1 MLYTIVIP
9 YRDRAAFLPE
19 TLASLPPEAA
29 IILVDNG
36 STDDSA
42 ALCRDFA
49 ATRPNVRCISQPS
62 GGAAA
67 ARNAGLAAVETE
79 WVYFFDSDDVFS
91 APVAFFQWPDVA
103 SYDALDVICLPTQME
118 RISATKSQDN
128 ERNSQYSATKSQDNE
143 SNSQYS
149 ANKAQ
154 DNESNSQDTPSTTRL
169 IPRDFRPTASPADQ
183 ILISMLATQT
193 MLLRTAFLRRIG
205 GWNETLPVWNDW
217 ELGLRVLLNAP
228 RLQWVATSA
237 PYHRIRLHAA
247 SLTGS
252 RFSERATERF
262 LALSAAESLINASPN
277 GVPSSPDAK
286 KLLRA
291 LDLRRGILCGHLLR
305 EHYALTAADKP
316 RTLRARLLMHYV
328 RLGLRG
334 AWRIARLLY

>member
-19 TLASLPPEAA
+19 TLASLPPDAA

-42 ALCRDFA
+42 ALCHDFA

-118 RISATKSQDN
+118 RS
-128 ERNSQYSATKSQDNE
+128 
-143 SNSQYS
+143 
-149 ANKAQ
+149 
-154 DNESNSQDTPSTTRL
+154 TPDGTCL
-169 IPRDFRPTASPADQ
+169 IPRDFRPTASPAGQ

-252 RFSERATERF
+252 RFSERATGRF

-277 GVPSSPDAK
+277 DVPSSPDPK

-305 EHYALTAADKP
+305 EHYALTAANKP

-334 AWRIARLLY
+334 AWRIALHLC

>member
-19 TLASLPPEAA
+19 TLASLPPDAA

-49 ATRPNVRCISQPS
+49 ATRPNVRCISHPS

-79 WVYFFDSDDVFS
+79 WVYFFDSDDVYS
-91 APVAFFQWPDVA
+91 APVAFFQWPDVT

-118 RISATKSQDN
+118 RS
-128 ERNSQYSATKSQDNE
+128 
-143 SNSQYS
+143 
-149 ANKAQ
+149 
-154 DNESNSQDTPSTTRL
+154 TPDATRL

-252 RFSERATERF
+252 RFSERATGRF
-262 LALSAAESLINASPN
+262 LALSAAESLINASSN

-334 AWRIARLLY
+334 AWRIARHLY

>member
-19 TLASLPPEAA
+19 TLASLPPDAA

-36 STDDSA
+36 STDESA

-118 RISATKSQDN
+118 RI
-128 ERNSQYSATKSQDNE
+128 
-143 SNSQYS
+143 
-149 ANKAQ
+149 
-154 DNESNSQDTPSTTRL
+154 TPDGTCL

-247 SLTGS
+247 SLTGL
-252 RFSERATERF
+252 RFSERSTGRF

-305 EHYALTAADKP
+305 EHYALSAADKP

-334 AWRIARLLY
+334 AWRIARHLC

>member
-19 TLASLPPEAA
+19 TLASLPPDAA

-118 RISATKSQDN
+118 RISATKSQN
-128 ERNSQYSATKSQDNE
+128 NE
-143 SNSQYS
+143 SNF
-149 ANKAQ
+149 
-154 DNESNSQDTPSTTRL
+154 QDTPSATRL

-262 LALSAAESLINASPN
+262 LALSAAESLINASSN

-334 AWRIARLLY
+334 AWRIARHLY

>member
-19 TLASLPPEAA
+19 TLASLPPDAA
-29 IILVDNG
+29 IIFVDNG

-79 WVYFFDSDDVFS
+79 WVYFFDSDDVYS
-91 APVAFFQWPDVA
+91 APVAFFQWPDVT

-118 RISATKSQDN
+118 RISATN
-128 ERNSQYSATKSQDNE
+128 SQDNE
-143 SNSQYS
+143 S
-149 ANKAQ
+149 K
-154 DNESNSQDTPSTTRL
+154 SQDTPSTTRL

-228 RLQWVATSA
+228 RLQWVVTSA

-262 LALSAAESLINASPN
+262 LALSAAESLINASSN
-277 GVPSSPDAK
+277 GVPSSPDPE

-334 AWRIARLLY
+334 AWRIARHLY

>member
-19 TLASLPPEAA
+19 TLASLPPDAA

-79 WVYFFDSDDVFS
+79 WIYFFDSDDVFS

-118 RISATKSQDN
+118 RISATN
-128 ERNSQYSATKSQDNE
+128 SQDNE
-143 SNSQYS
+143 SNF
-149 ANKAQ
+149 
-154 DNESNSQDTPSTTRL
+154 QDTPSTTRL
-169 IPRDFRPTASPADQ
+169 IPRYFRPTASPADQ

-228 RLQWVATSA
+228 RLQWVATSS

-252 RFSERATERF
+252 RFSERATGRF
-262 LALSAAESLINASPN
+262 LALSAAESLINASSN

-328 RLGLRG
+328 RFGLRG
-334 AWRIARLLY
+334 AWRIARHLY

>member
-19 TLASLPPEAA
+19 TLASLPPDAA

-42 ALCRDFA
+42 TLCRDFA

-79 WVYFFDSDDVFS
+79 WVYFFDSDDVYS

-118 RISATKSQDN
+118 RS
-128 ERNSQYSATKSQDNE
+128 
-143 SNSQYS
+143 
-149 ANKAQ
+149 
-154 DNESNSQDTPSTTRL
+154 TPDATRL

-277 GVPSSPDAK
+277 GVPSSPDPK

>member
-19 TLASLPPEAA
+19 TLASLPPDAA

-118 RISATKSQDN
+118 RI
-128 ERNSQYSATKSQDNE
+128 
-143 SNSQYS
+143 
-149 ANKAQ
+149 
-154 DNESNSQDTPSTTRL
+154 TPDGTCL

-277 GVPSSPDAK
+277 GVPSSPDPK
-286 KLLRA
+286 SLINA

>member
-19 TLASLPPEAA
+19 TLASLPPAAA

-91 APVAFFQWPDVA
+91 APVAFFQWPDVT

-118 RISATKSQDN
+118 RS
-128 ERNSQYSATKSQDNE
+128 
-143 SNSQYS
+143 
-149 ANKAQ
+149 
-154 DNESNSQDTPSTTRL
+154 TPDATRL

-193 MLLRTAFLRRIG
+193 MLLRTAFLRSIG

-252 RFSERATERF
+252 RFSERATGRF
-262 LALSAAESLINASPN
+262 LALSAAESLINASSN
-277 GVPSSPDAK
+277 GVPSSPDPK

-316 RTLRARLLMHYV
+316 RTRRARLLMHYV

-334 AWRIARLLY
+334 AWRIARHLY

>member
-19 TLASLPPEAA
+19 TLASLPPDAA

-42 ALCRDFA
+42 TLCRDFA

-79 WVYFFDSDDVFS
+79 WVYFFDSDDVYS

-118 RISATKSQDN
+118 RI
-128 ERNSQYSATKSQDNE
+128 
-143 SNSQYS
+143 
-149 ANKAQ
+149 
-154 DNESNSQDTPSTTRL
+154 TPDGTRL

-262 LALSAAESLINASPN
+262 LALSAAESLINASPK
-277 GVPSSPDAK
+277 GVPSSSDPK

-334 AWRIARLLY
+334 AWRIARHLY

>member
-19 TLASLPPEAA
+19 TLASLPPDAA

-42 ALCRDFA
+42 TLCRDFA

-118 RISATKSQDN
+118 RIS
-128 ERNSQYSATKSQDNE
+128 
-143 SNSQYS
+143 
-149 ANKAQ
+149 
-154 DNESNSQDTPSTTRL
+154 ESNSQDTPSTTRL

-183 ILISMLATQT
+183 ILISMLSTQT
-193 MLLRTAFLRRIG
+193 MLLRSAFLRRIG

-228 RLQWVATSA
+228 RLQWVVTSA

-262 LALSAAESLINASPN
+262 LALSAAESLINASSN
-277 GVPSSPDAK
+277 GVPSSPDPK

-316 RTLRARLLMHYV
+316 HTLRARLLMHYV

>member
-19 TLASLPPEAA
+19 TLASLPPAA
-29 IILVDNG
+29 TIILVDNG

-79 WVYFFDSDDVFS
+79 WVYFFDSDDVYS
-91 APVAFFQWPDVA
+91 APVAFFQWPDVT

-118 RISATKSQDN
+118 RS
-128 ERNSQYSATKSQDNE
+128 
-143 SNSQYS
+143 
-149 ANKAQ
+149 
-154 DNESNSQDTPSTTRL
+154 TPDATRL

-262 LALSAAESLINASPN
+262 LALSAAESLINASSN
-277 GVPSSPDAK
+277 GVPSSPDPK

-305 EHYALTAADKP
+305 EHYALSAADKP
-316 RTLRARLLMHYV
+316 RTRRARLLMHYV

-334 AWRIARLLY
+334 AWRIALHLC

>member
-19 TLASLPPEAA
+19 TLASLPPDAA

-49 ATRPNVRCISQPS
+49 ATRPNVRCISQSS

-118 RISATKSQDN
+118 RIS
-128 ERNSQYSATKSQDNE
+128 E
-143 SNSQYS
+143 S
-149 ANKAQ
+149 K
-154 DNESNSQDTPSTTRL
+154 SQDTPSTTCL
-169 IPRDFRPTASPADQ
+169 IPRDFRPTASPTDQ

-262 LALSAAESLINASPN
+262 LALSAAESLINVSSN

-286 KLLRA
+286 KLLSA

-305 EHYALTAADKP
+305 EDYPLSPTEKP
-316 RTLRARLLMHYV
+316 RTFRARLLMHYV

-334 AWRIARLLY
+334 AWRLALRLY

>member
-19 TLASLPPEAA
+19 TLASLPPDAA

-42 ALCRDFA
+42 TLCRDFA

-118 RISATKSQDN
+118 RI
-128 ERNSQYSATKSQDNE
+128 
-143 SNSQYS
+143 
-149 ANKAQ
+149 
-154 DNESNSQDTPSTTRL
+154 TPDGTCL

-247 SLTGS
+247 SLTGL
-252 RFSERATERF
+252 RFSERSTGRF
-262 LALSAAESLINASPN
+262 LALSAAESLINASSN
-277 GVPSSPDAK
+277 GVPSSPDPK
-286 KLLRA
+286 SLINA

-305 EHYALTAADKP
+305 EHYALSAADKP

-334 AWRIARLLY
+334 AWRIALHLC

>member
-9 YRDRAAFLPE
+9 YRDRAAFLPD
-19 TLASLPPEAA
+19 TLASLPPDAA

-36 STDDSA
+36 STDGSA

-49 ATRPNVRCISQPS
+49 ATRPNVRCICQPS

-67 ARNAGLAAVETE
+67 ARNAGLALVETE

-91 APVAFFQWPDVA
+91 APVPFFQWPDIA

-118 RISATKSQDN
+118 RS
-128 ERNSQYSATKSQDNE
+128 
-143 SNSQYS
+143 
-149 ANKAQ
+149 
-154 DNESNSQDTPSTTRL
+154 TPDATRL
-169 IPRDFRPTASPADQ
+169 IPRNFRPTASPADQ

-193 MLLRTAFLRRIG
+193 MLLRTVFLRRIG
-205 GWNETLPVWNDW
+205 GWDETLPVWNDW

-228 RLQWVATSA
+228 RLQWVATSE

-252 RFSERATERF
+252 RFSDRATERF
-262 LALSAAESLINASPN
+262 LALTAAEELINAYSHNVQSSSN
-277 GVPSSPDAK
+277 GVLSSPDPK

-305 EHYALTAADKP
+305 EHYGLPAADKP

-334 AWRIARLLY
+334 AWRLALRLY

>member
-19 TLASLPPEAA
+19 TLASLPPDAA

-118 RISATKSQDN
+118 RIS
-128 ERNSQYSATKSQDNE
+128 E
-143 SNSQYS
+143 S
-149 ANKAQ
+149 K
-154 DNESNSQDTPSTTRL
+154 SQDTPSTTRL
-169 IPRDFRPTASPADQ
+169 IPRDFRPTSSPADQ

-252 RFSERATERF
+252 RFSERATGRF
-262 LALSAAESLINASPN
+262 LALSAAESLINASSN
-277 GVPSSPDAK
+277 GVPSSPDPK

-316 RTLRARLLMHYV
+316 RTRRARLLMHYV

-334 AWRIARLLY
+334 AWRIARHLY

>member
-19 TLASLPPEAA
+19 TLASLPPDAA

-42 ALCRDFA
+42 TLCRDFA
-49 ATRPNVRCISQPS
+49 ATRPNVRCISQSS

-79 WVYFFDSDDVFS
+79 WVYFFDSDDVYS

-118 RISATKSQDN
+118 RS
-128 ERNSQYSATKSQDNE
+128 
-143 SNSQYS
+143 
-149 ANKAQ
+149 
-154 DNESNSQDTPSTTRL
+154 TPDATRL

-262 LALSAAESLINASPN
+262 LALSAAESLINASSN
-277 GVPSSPDAK
+277 GLPSSPDAK

>member
-19 TLASLPPEAA
+19 TLASLPPGAA

-42 ALCRDFA
+42 TLCRDFA

-62 GGAAA
+62 GGAAS

-118 RISATKSQDN
+118 RS
-128 ERNSQYSATKSQDNE
+128 
-143 SNSQYS
+143 
-149 ANKAQ
+149 
-154 DNESNSQDTPSTTRL
+154 TPDGTRL

-228 RLQWVATSA
+228 HLQWVATSA

-252 RFSERATERF
+252 RFSERATGRL
-262 LALSAAESLINASPN
+262 LALSAAESLINASSN

-305 EHYALTAADKP
+305 EHYALSAADKP
-316 RTLRARLLMHYV
+316 HTLRARLLMHYV

-334 AWRIARLLY
+334 AWRIARHLY

>member
-19 TLASLPPEAA
+19 TLASLPPDAA

-103 SYDALDVICLPTQME
+103 SYDALDVFCLPTQME
-118 RISATKSQDN
+118 RIS
-128 ERNSQYSATKSQDNE
+128 E
-143 SNSQYS
+143 SNF
-149 ANKAQ
+149 
-154 DNESNSQDTPSTTRL
+154 QDTPSTTRL

-205 GWNETLPVWNDW
+205 GWNEMLPVWNDW

-277 GVPSSPDAK
+277 GVPSFPDSKSLINASPNGVPSSPDAK

-305 EHYALTAADKP
+305 EHYALSAADKP
-316 RTLRARLLMHYV
+316 HTLRARLLMHYV

-334 AWRIARLLY
+334 AWRIALHLC

>member
-19 TLASLPPEAA
+19 TLASLPPDAA
-29 IILVDNG
+29 IILVNNG

-42 ALCRDFA
+42 TLCRDFA

-79 WVYFFDSDDVFS
+79 WIYFFDSDDVFS

-118 RISATKSQDN
+118 RS
-128 ERNSQYSATKSQDNE
+128 
-143 SNSQYS
+143 
-149 ANKAQ
+149 
-154 DNESNSQDTPSTTRL
+154 TPDGTRL
-169 IPRDFRPTASPADQ
+169 IPRDFRPTASPAGQ

-277 GVPSSPDAK
+277 GVSSSPDPK

-334 AWRIARLLY
+334 AWRIARHLC

>member
-19 TLASLPPEAA
+19 TLASLPPDAA

-42 ALCRDFA
+42 TLCRDFA

-118 RISATKSQDN
+118 RI
-128 ERNSQYSATKSQDNE
+128 
-143 SNSQYS
+143 
-149 ANKAQ
+149 
-154 DNESNSQDTPSTTRL
+154 TPDGTCL

-262 LALSAAESLINASPN
+262 LALSAAESLINAPSN
-277 GVPSSPDAK
+277 GLPSSPDPK

-305 EHYALTAADKP
+305 EHYALSAADKP

-334 AWRIARLLY
+334 AWRIALHLC

>member
-19 TLASLPPEAA
+19 TLASLPPDAA

-42 ALCRDFA
+42 ALCHDFA

-79 WVYFFDSDDVFS
+79 WVYFFDSDDVYS
-91 APVAFFQWPDVA
+91 APVAFFQWPDVT

-118 RISATKSQDN
+118 RS
-128 ERNSQYSATKSQDNE
+128 
-143 SNSQYS
+143 
-149 ANKAQ
+149 
-154 DNESNSQDTPSTTRL
+154 TPDGTRL
-169 IPRDFRPTASPADQ
+169 IPRDFRPTASPAGQ

-228 RLQWVATSA
+228 RLQWVATST

-252 RFSERATERF
+252 RFSERATGRF
-262 LALSAAESLINASPN
+262 LALSAAESLINASSN
-277 GVPSSPDAK
+277 GLPSSPDAK
-286 KLLRA
+286 KLLSA

-334 AWRIARLLY
+334 AWRIALHLC

>member
-19 TLASLPPEAA
+19 TLASLPHDAA
-29 IILVDNG
+29 IILVNNG

-79 WVYFFDSDDVFS
+79 WVYFFDSDDVYS
-91 APVAFFQWPDVA
+91 APVAFFQWPDVT

-118 RISATKSQDN
+118 RS
-128 ERNSQYSATKSQDNE
+128 
-143 SNSQYS
+143 
-149 ANKAQ
+149 
-154 DNESNSQDTPSTTRL
+154 TPDATRL

-262 LALSAAESLINASPN
+262 LALSAAESLINASSN
-277 GVPSSPDAK
+277 GVPSSPDPK

-334 AWRIARLLY
+334 AWRIALHLC

>member
-19 TLASLPPEAA
+19 TLASLPPDAA
-29 IILVDNG
+29 IILVNNG

-42 ALCRDFA
+42 TLCHDFA

-79 WVYFFDSDDVFS
+79 WVYFFDSDDVYS

-118 RISATKSQDN
+118 RIS
-128 ERNSQYSATKSQDNE
+128 E
-143 SNSQYS
+143 S
-149 ANKAQ
+149 K
-154 DNESNSQDTPSTTRL
+154 SQDTPSTTRL

-252 RFSERATERF
+252 RFSERATGRF
-262 LALSAAESLINASPN
+262 LALSAAESLINASSN
-277 GVPSSPDAK
+277 GVPSSPDPK

-334 AWRIARLLY
+334 AWRIALHLC

>member
-19 TLASLPPEAA
+19 TLASLPPDAA

-79 WVYFFDSDDVFS
+79 WVYFFDSDDVYS

-118 RISATKSQDN
+118 RISATN
-128 ERNSQYSATKSQDNE
+128 SQDNE

-154 DNESNSQDTPSTTRL
+154 DNESKSQDTPSTTRL

-228 RLQWVATSA
+228 RLQWVVTSE

-262 LALSAAESLINASPN
+262 LALSAAESLINASSN
-277 GVPSSPDAK
+277 GLPSSPDAK
-286 KLLRA
+286 KLLSA

-316 RTLRARLLMHYV
+316 RTLRARLLMQYV

-334 AWRIARLLY
+334 AWRIARHLY